1 MLSYENFGVVLMEY
15 PTNQAFLRG
24 SLLELPAFSHESGGD
39 RFYRFLLEVPR
50 LSGAVDTL
58 PVIVRE
64 RILETLDLSGGRMLA
79 VTGQIRSHNLRRE
92 DGRRLLIFV
101 FAQTLTAEDGPP
113 ANDIALC
120 GSLCR
125 DPNYRKTPL
134 GREIC
139 DVMLA
144 VPRTTRRADY
154 IPCILWGSTAQLGA
168 RCRTRDRL
176 SIQGRLQSRVYTKLT
191 EEGTQERT
199 AYEVS
204 ALTAQTEENPFL

>member
-1 MLSYENFGVVLMEY
+1 MEY

-58 PVIVRE
+58 PIIVRE

-125 DPNYRKTPL
+125 DSNYRKTPL
-134 GREIC
+134 GREIA
-139 DVMLA
+139 DLMLA
-144 VPRTTRRADY
+144 VNRRYGRADY
-154 IPCILWGSTAQLGA
+154 LPCLAWG
-168 RCRTRDRL
+168 RDAAFAETLRAGDCVEI
-176 SIQGRLQSRVYTKLT
+176 SGRIQSRNYIKKIGDC
-191 EEGTQERT
+191 ECRKT
-199 AYEVS
+199 AWEVS
-204 ALTAQTEENPFL
+204 CQSLSLCEEDC